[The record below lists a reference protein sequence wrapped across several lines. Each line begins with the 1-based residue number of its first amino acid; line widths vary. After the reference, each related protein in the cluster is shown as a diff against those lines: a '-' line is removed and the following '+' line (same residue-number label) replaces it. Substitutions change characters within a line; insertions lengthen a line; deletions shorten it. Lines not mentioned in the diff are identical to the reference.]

1 MMMLLDRLRIGAL
14 CVFALTGLVAEAA
27 DYPGRPIQMVIP
39 FPPGAIVDVLARS
52 VAQSMSDTL
61 GQPVIVESR
70 PGATGTM
77 GTASVVRSKA
87 DGYTL
92 LFSPA
97 STQTL
102 TPLLMK
108 LQYNPVVDLIPVGM
122 VARTPLIL
130 VVNPNVPVTTVPEL
144 IGWLKSSSGSASF
157 GSYGNGSA
165 SHLAGELFKL
175 KSGTEMVHIAYKG
188 AGPAQIDLMG
198 GQTAVMFSDVSAM
211 QHVRSGK
218 LRALAVTSRE
228 RSQAF
233 PELPPIADTLP
244 GFDITAWFAVFAPA
258 ATPMPVLERLRASLK
273 NHNSSARAKSLLQ
286 ANGLDQANVEPA
298 DLAKFMQS
306 EQDRY
311 RELMKAA
318 KVSLE

>member
-1 MMMLLDRLRIGAL
+1 MMLLDRLRIGAL
-14 CVFALTGLVAEAA
+14 CVFALTGPVAEAA
-27 DYPGRPIQMVIP
+27 DYPERPIQMVIP

-108 LQYNPVVDLIPVGM
+108 IQYNPVVDLIPVGM

-130 VVNPNVPVTTVPEL
+130 VVNPKVPVTTVPEL

-188 AGPAQIDLMG
+188 AGPAQIDLIG

-211 QHVRSGK
+211 QHVRSGR

-244 GFDITAWFAVFAPA
+244 GFDIAAWFAVFAPA
-258 ATPMPVLERLRASLK
+258 ATPMPVIERLRASLK

-286 ANGLDQANVEPA
+286 GNGLDQADVEPA